1 MDEEIDLESRE
12 EVLATIARLEEAGNI
27 MGLNE
32 LAGLLKLAR
41 KFELEKL
48 CRSVIEAYMKSRNFK
63 A

>member
-41 KFELEKL
+41 KFELEKV
-48 CRSVIEAYMKSRNFK
+48 RESVIGI
-63 A
+63 